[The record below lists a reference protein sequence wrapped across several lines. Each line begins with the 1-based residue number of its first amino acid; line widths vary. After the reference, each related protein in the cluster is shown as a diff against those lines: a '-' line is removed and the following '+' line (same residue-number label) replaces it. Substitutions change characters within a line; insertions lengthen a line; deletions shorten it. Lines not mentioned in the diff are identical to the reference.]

1 MQTTDDAAP
10 DVTAA
15 TPATGTPETAHEPAQ
30 TSTAP
35 GTGQPAAV
43 PAEPQQQPKNDW
55 VQRRIDQL
63 TREKHE
69 ERRQREAL
77 ESRLRELQPP
87 PATPATG
94 SAPAPLT
101 ADQIREEARRMVEQ
115 EKFDAACTRVF
126 EAGKA
131 EYGAD
136 WDQSLATL
144 GLVGNMS
151 NEFLDAVTSME
162 AGHKVLQHLGQNPD
176 AAERLLS
183 LPPLRMVLELA
194 RLEST
199 VGQAKTL
206 PPVSQAPAPINP
218 VGGRS
223 APVEPEEYATT
234 ADYIAARKRARN
246 NRS

>member
-10 DVTAA
+10 DVTTA
-15 TPATGTPETAHEPAQ
+15 TPATSTTETAHEPAQ

-35 GTGQPAAV
+35 GTEQPAA
-43 PAEPQQQPKNDW
+43 AQGDQPQQSKNGW

-63 TREKHE
+63 TRERHE

-77 ESRLRELQPP
+77 EARLRELQPQS
-87 PATPATG
+87 ATPATG
-94 SAPAPLT
+94 SAPAPVT
-101 ADQIREEARRMVEQ
+101 ADQIREEARRLVEQ
-115 EKFDAACTRVF
+115 EKFDATCTRVF

-131 EYGAD
+131 EFGAE

-151 NEFLDAVTSME
+151 AEFLDAVTSMDG
-162 AGHKVLQHLGQNPD
+162 AHKVLQHLGQNPD

-183 LPPLRMVLELA
+183 LPPHRMALELA
-194 RLEST
+194 RLETT
-199 VGQAKTL
+199 VGQAKA